1 METFYDLDKQKIN
14 QNIVPK
20 VLCEQPVNHSI
31 VVQ

>member
-1 METFYDLDKQKIN
+1 METLHVLDKQKIN

-20 VLCEQPVNHSI
+20 VFCKQPVNHSI